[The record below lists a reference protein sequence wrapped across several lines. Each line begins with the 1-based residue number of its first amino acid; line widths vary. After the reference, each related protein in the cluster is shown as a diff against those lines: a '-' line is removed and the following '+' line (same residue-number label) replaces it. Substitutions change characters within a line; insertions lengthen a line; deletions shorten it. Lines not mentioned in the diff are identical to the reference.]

1 VLRSS
6 AVRVR
11 ALKEAHRRVKG
22 SPRLAE
28 EYLEAIYEILVERGG
43 RVRPVDVARA
53 LNVAPSTV
61 KKVLTRLAEKGYIRY
76 QPYRVLEL
84 TDEGM
89 ATVEGLKRRHDIVS
103 RLLQTLGMGELEAE
117 VEAERIEHGLS
128 DKSAELLELLGMA
141 LERDESLATR
151 VRALISELRVY
162 EKHQEPSKNVR

>member
-1 VLRSS
+1 
-6 AVRVR
+6 
-11 ALKEAHRRVKG
+11 VKG

-103 RLLQTLGMGELEAE
+103 RLLQTLGDGGAGG
-117 VEAERIEHGLS
+117 RG
-128 DKSAELLELLGMA
+128 GG
-141 LERDESLATR
+141 
-151 VRALISELRVY
+151 
-162 EKHQEPSKNVR
+162 

>member
-1 VLRSS
+1 
-6 AVRVR
+6 
-11 ALKEAHRRVKG
+11 VKG
-22 SPRLAE
+22 SSKLAE
-28 EYLEAIYEILVERGG
+28 EYLEAIYEILVERDG

-61 KKVLTRLAEKGYIRY
+61 KKVLTRLVEKGYIRY

-84 TDEGM
+84 TEEGM

-128 DKSAELLELLGMA
+128 DKSAELFELLGLA
-141 LERDESLATR
+141 LEGDESLAAK
-151 VRALISELRVY
+151 VRERISDLRNY
-162 EKHQEPSKNVR
+162 EKHRETSKNVG